1 MNRICLNIPLALL
14 LSIAVMDRASAQ
26 TPIYIEP
33 GPVTWDSTTNPGT
46 FPVYFTSTEEIAG
59 FQFDV
64 VFDSPTGILSG
75 AGGGLAG
82 TYGYDIGTG
91 ATTVLGFSIT
101 LTEIPPAN
109 TPESLVDIFITTT
122 SGDPDYGTICLENP
136 VFADVAANSLPVTIG
151 PCWPSSVL
159 LRRGDCNVDG
169 SFNVADVVFLLAQ
182 LFTGGPSGSCQDA
195 CDSNDDGGT
204 NIGDAIYALAALFT
218 SGTPPADPGPQNCG
232 PDPTTDA
239 LDCVSY
245 SLCP

>member
-1 MNRICLNIPLALL
+1 
-14 LSIAVMDRASAQ
+14 MDRASAQ

-33 GPVTWDSTTNPGT
+33 GPVTWDSTTNQGT
-46 FPVYFTSTEEIAG
+46 FPVYFTSTEAIAG

-159 LRRGDCNVDG
+159 LRTRGLQCGWVLQCRRRCLFAG
-169 SFNVADVVFLLAQ
+169 PVVYWRSIREL
-182 LFTGGPSGSCQDA
+182 SGCLRFQ
-195 CDSNDDGGT
+195 
-204 NIGDAIYALAALFT
+204 
-218 SGTPPADPGPQNCG
+218 
-232 PDPTTDA
+232 
-239 LDCVSY
+239 
-245 SLCP
+245 